1 MLMGK
6 FCIMDNSSPAV
17 SLINGGGSSKA
28 QRLLAN
34 IIGRLRFPGD
44 SLTGHELA
52 KIGITYQEL
61 LSKRKAGRVNI
72 KAERAQ
78 AGWEPPGPR
87 QKSSIST
94 STTELFCMCAPA
106 PQQLFF

>member
-1 MLMGK
+1 ME
-6 FCIMDNSSPAV
+6 
-17 SLINGGGSSKA
+17 GSSKA
-28 QRLLAN
+28 QRLLAYM
-34 IIGRLRFPGD
+34 IGRLRFPGG
-44 SLTGHELA
+44 SLTGHELV
-52 KIGITYQEL
+52 KIAISYLVTQEL